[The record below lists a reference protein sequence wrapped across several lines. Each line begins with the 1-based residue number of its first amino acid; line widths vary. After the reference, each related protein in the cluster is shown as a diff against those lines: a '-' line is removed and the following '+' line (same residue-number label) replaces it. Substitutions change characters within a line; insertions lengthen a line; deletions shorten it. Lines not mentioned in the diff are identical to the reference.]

1 MCGSKGFRREA
12 ARALFERAW
21 VRGFGFDLEIL
32 FVARRLG
39 LVVREVPIR
48 WRDDARST
56 VRPLTDGLRVL
67 AEVGKILVAWMAGR
81 YRR

>member
-1 MCGSKGFRREA
+1 VHES
-12 ARALFERAW
+12 L
-21 VRGFGFDLEIL
+21 GFGFDLEIL